1 VIWPIILISTLPA
14 STFRVQAKQVCL
26 VDPQLVPQT
35 LPLHFHSFSS
45 WKKFHVEKLTAPL
58 GKMMLGA
65 SMEARLYTISTRCTG
80 TDPGRSWMTPDCR
93 SVRVHMLKRQCSA
106 RQATSIVGC
115 GRLLAMTSW
124 HPQLIFNFILDLP
137 TSKIQEGSW
146 EIRNS
151 SDWRPERECLARLP
165 GWNQGVFYTKLRGIH
180 WASLSPVHSDS
191 SQWR

>member
-1 VIWPIILISTLPA
+1 
-14 STFRVQAKQVCL
+14 
-26 VDPQLVPQT
+26 
-35 LPLHFHSFSS
+35 
-45 WKKFHVEKLTAPL
+45 
-58 GKMMLGA
+58 MLGA

-80 TDPGRSWMTPDCR
+80 THPGRSWMTPDCR

-124 HPQLIFNFILDLP
+124 HPQLMFNFILDLP
-137 TSKIQEGSW
+137 TSKILEGSW

-165 GWNQGVFYTKLRGIH
+165 GWIKASSTNDSGAFTERRSRPFTVTLRSEGKSATAFGTRKGQKRCGKVPEKMWQRCHFLYTGV
-180 WASLSPVHSDS
+180 WASTISKSILLSPKCVRKRSPIRQS
-191 SQWR
+191 Y